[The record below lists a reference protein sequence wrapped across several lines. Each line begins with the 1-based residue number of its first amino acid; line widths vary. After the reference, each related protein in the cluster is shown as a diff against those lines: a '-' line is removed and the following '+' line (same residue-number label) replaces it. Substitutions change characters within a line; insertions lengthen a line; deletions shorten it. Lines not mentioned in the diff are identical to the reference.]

1 MEAVPDE
8 FCDDGALV
16 GPPARIR
23 ERFKAWQDS
32 GLTGI
37 TVAGDDRAIEL
48 MAEITGAAKG
58 NRG

>member
-16 GPPARIR
+16 GPPDRIR
-23 ERFKAWQDS
+23 ERYKAWADS

-37 TVAGDDRAIEL
+37 TVSGDDAAVEL
-48 MAEITGAAKG
+48 MAEIA
-58 NRG
+58 RE